1 MLHSTMVKCVCAS
14 KTSQVPMTPTIE
26 TEALSCRWAWVHYST
41 LATIVGL
48 HELLLPDVF
57 APFYLSLGYY
67 SATL

>member
-1 MLHSTMVKCVCAS
+1 
-14 KTSQVPMTPTIE
+14 MTPTIE